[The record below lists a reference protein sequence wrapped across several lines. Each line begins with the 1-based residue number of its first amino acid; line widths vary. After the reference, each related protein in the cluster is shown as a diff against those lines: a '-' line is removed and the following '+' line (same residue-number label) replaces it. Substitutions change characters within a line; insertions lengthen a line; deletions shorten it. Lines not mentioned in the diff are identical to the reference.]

1 MRTFFLKYRWYR
13 YTVYYLALGIDFLL
27 YRNLKEVYYAFEDL
41 MYGFKY
47 NLSDFKSTLA
57 KLKKA
62 DNENF

>member
-1 MRTFFLKYRWYR
+1 MGTFFLKYRWYR
-13 YTVYYLALGIDFLL
+13 YTVYYLALGIDFLI
-27 YRNLKEVYYAFEDL
+27 YRNLKEVYYAFEDS
-41 MYGFKY
+41 MHGFKC